1 MQLKNP
7 FTQIEQTE
15 RVLEFAND
23 IGGKGIELAKN
34 ILRKIHSQ
42 IKKVDA
48 DPKIENPIRWRRTAT
63 EILNDGW
70 VAIGKSCT
78 DLTVLFIA
86 IAKAKGL
93 EARFVKAYST
103 KKRMLHSL
111 VELNIDNKKIYFDAT
126 NGKFDDGLKELLFE
140 EYKIYKIGQDSWD
153 IGLCSIEDGN
163 NLVRELYDKASK

>member
-1 MQLKNP
+1 MASQV
-7 FTQIEQTE
+7 EQTE
-15 RVLEFAND
+15 RVLEFARD
-23 IGGKGIELAKN
+23 ISGEGIELAKN

-48 DPKIENPIRWRRTAT
+48 DPKIENQIRWRRTAT

-93 EARFVKAYST
+93 QAKFVKVYST
-103 KKRMLHSL
+103 KKKMLHSL
-111 VELNIDNKKIYFDAT
+111 VELNPENKKIYFDAT
-126 NGKFDDGLKELLFE
+126 NGKFDKGQGDILFE

-153 IGLCSIEDGN
+153 IGLCSIQDGN
-163 NLVRELYDKASK
+163 NLVKNIYDKV